1 VGHSV
6 VTRVYS
12 LYSCRLT
19 VDGWPEL
26 LAAIHGR
33 LEPFVVDEVA
43 TCDLAVSFAQ
53 SQERSIEH
61 AMPALAG
68 RRVYDFPNGHV
79 AYDDAEDVLTI
90 AVGDRIRA
98 ICEPAAGHARISVDS
113 PNDADVWVLSHPVLS
128 LVLMEL
134 LKRRGF
140 FPVHAAGLALDG
152 RGVLLAGTSGA
163 GKSTLSV
170 ALARGGFAF
179 LSDDT
184 VFLEA
189 GASGWRVRSFPDQV
203 DLCADAVSLF
213 PELQTVAEAGRATGW
228 PKWQIRPEN
237 FYGAS
242 IPIDV
247 APRVLIFPSVCGTA
261 TSVLRPLAP
270 AEALLELA
278 PNVLLTDASTSQ
290 QHLNALAGLVAQCA
304 CYRLDTGRDLDDA
317 VGVVRGAI
325 AS

>member
-1 VGHSV
+1 

-33 LEPFVVDEVA
+33 LEPFVADEAA
-43 TCDLAVSFAQ
+43 TCDLAVSFTQ
-53 SQERSIEH
+53 SQKRSIEH
-61 AMPALAG
+61 AMPSLAG
-68 RRVYDFPNGHV
+68 RPVYDFTDGHV
-79 AYDDAEDVLTI
+79 TYDDARDVLTI
-90 AVGDRIRA
+90 AVGDRICA
-98 ICEPAAGHARISVDS
+98 ICDPAAGYARIISDS
-113 PNDADVWVLSHPVLS
+113 PKDADVWLLSHPVLS

-140 FPVHAAGLALDG
+140 FPIHAAGLALDG
-152 RGVLLAGTSGA
+152 CGVLLAGTSGA
-163 GKSTLSV
+163 GKSTLSL

-189 GASGWRVRSFPDQV
+189 DASGWRARSFPDQV
-203 DLCADAVSLF
+203 DLCADAVCLF
-213 PELQTVAEAGRATGW
+213 PELQTVAEAGRAVGW
-228 PKWQIRPEN
+228 PKWQIRPEHV
-237 FYGAS
+237 YGAS

-247 APRVLIFPSVCGTA
+247 APRVLIFPSVSGTP

-270 AEALLELA
+270 AQALLELV
-278 PNVLLTDASTSQ
+278 PNVLLTDANTSQ
-290 QHLNALAGLVAQCA
+290 QHLDALAGLVAQCA
-304 CYRLDTGRDLDDA
+304 CFRLDTGRDLDDA
-317 VGVVRGAI
+317 VGVVRRAI